1 MVNRPICVLKFGNSV
16 ETVWHLFGVTMNEAD
31 DSARHSGSEAETQIV
46 SDGSRSGDAEASLRG
61 SAAFADSPRA
71 VASAGEPTSFG
82 QYKLIRRLG
91 EGGMGQVWL
100 AEQTAPVQ
108 RQVAIKLIK
117 VGLYDAELWQR
128 FRAERQSLA
137 MMDHP
142 AIAKVFD
149 AGATRDGQ
157 PYFVMEYVPGVPI
170 TAYCDEKHLTI
181 KQRLELF
188 VKVCEG
194 VQHAHQKAIIHRD
207 LKPAN
212 ILVAE
217 VDGKPVPRIIDFGLA
232 KAIGPQA
239 GGETMMTRVGGFV
252 GTPGYMSPEQADSS
266 VQDVDTRTDVY
277 SLGVVLY
284 VLLTGDEPFDS
295 SRWKKQPF
303 HEVLR
308 QLREV
313 DPPSPSTK
321 MRVETPAS
329 LTNSAM
335 RGVQLKQLEHLLHGD
350 LDWITMK
357 ALEKDR
363 SRRYATPIELAA
375 DIARYLANEPVVA
388 RPASQAY
395 RLQKYVRRHRVG
407 VAVAAG
413 LVLLLAGFA
422 VMQAV
427 QVRRVT
433 RERDRAARERDRANR
448 ITDFMLQIFKV
459 SDPSE
464 ARGNSITAREL
475 LDKSST
481 EMGTGLA
488 NDPELQAQMLQAMG
502 DVYTGLG
509 LRSRAENLV
518 TRAVDIRRRVL
529 GPDNADTL
537 DSMSR
542 LSQILYFEGRYPEAE
557 KLQRDTLAAQ
567 QRVLGSSD
575 ARTLRSMAQLAA
587 TLGEEGHYAEGERLE
602 REILEAD
609 RKSHPLD
616 SRSLMSATRSLGWT
630 LALEGHN
637 LEADKLLR
645 EALDLCQR
653 NLGTDHPE
661 TLKTAA
667 QLGEILHKERRFD
680 EAEKLLRQTID
691 LERRVLGPE
700 HQETTETMSVLATTL
715 QEAGRF
721 PEAESLY
728 RQTLEIQLRT
738 LGPEH
743 RTVLATITSLGNSLM
758 GENRFAEAEKVFR
771 QGFDTQRRV
780 LGPDH
785 PNTLNT
791 MTSLGNA
798 LMEEG
803 HYSEAEKV
811 YLEALHGE
819 QRVLGPEHPETAM
832 AAYDLGCVTAHQGHK
847 AEAISFLTQAVDH
860 GLEPYG
866 DLGMA
871 KDPDLNSLHGDP
883 RFTALVAHAKEV
895 AQAKQNLAAKKTGA
909 K

>member
-1 MVNRPICVLKFGNSV
+1 MRVLKFGNPV
-16 ETVWHLFGVTMNEAD
+16 DTVGHLFGATMNEAD
-31 DSARHSGSEAETQIV
+31 DSARHSGSEAETLIA
-46 SDGSRSGDAEASLRG
+46 SDGSGSGDAEATLRDSVG
-61 SAAFADSPRA
+61 FADSPRGG
-71 VASAGEPTSFG
+71 ASAEEPTSFG

-117 VGLYDAELWQR
+117 VGLYDAELLQR

-157 PYFVMEYVPGVPI
+157 PYFVMEYVAGVPI
-170 TAYCDEKHLTI
+170 TAYCDDKHLTI

-188 VKVCEG
+188 IKVCEG

-212 ILVAE
+212 ILVTE

-232 KAIGPQA
+232 KAVGPQA
-239 GGETMMTRVGGFV
+239 GGETLMTQVGGFV

-295 SRWKKQPF
+295 SRWKKQPL

-321 MRVETPAS
+321 VRTETQAS
-329 LTNSAM
+329 RTNSAM

-363 SRRYATPIELAA
+363 SRRYSTPTELSA
-375 DIARYLANEPVVA
+375 DIARYLANEPIVA

-433 RERDRAARERDRANR
+433 LERDRAARERDRANR

-481 EMGTGLA
+481 DIDTGLA

-502 DVYTGLG
+502 EVYSGLG
-509 LRSRAENLV
+509 LRSRAETLL
-518 TRAVDIRRRVL
+518 TRAVDIRRRAL
-529 GPDNADTL
+529 GPDNPDTL

-542 LSQILYFEGRYPEAE
+542 LSWTFYLEGRYPDAE
-557 KLQRDTLAAQ
+557 KLQRETLAAQ
-567 QRVLGSSD
+567 QRVLGNDD
-575 ARTLRSMAQLAA
+575 AMTDQSIAQLAD
-587 TLGEEGHYAEGERLE
+587 TLEEEGRYPEAEQLDRELLE
-602 REILEAD
+602 ID
-609 RKSHPLD
+609 RRFHPQD
-616 SRSLMSATRSLGWT
+616 SRSLMLATRNLGWT
-630 LALEGHN
+630 LSLEGHYG
-637 LEADKLLR
+637 EAEKLLR
-645 EALDLCQR
+645 QALDLYQR
-653 NLGTDHPE
+653 NLGADHPE

-667 QLGEILHKERRFD
+667 QLGQVLKDERHLR
-680 EAEKLLRQTID
+680 EAEELLRQTID
-691 LERRVLGPE
+691 IERRVLGPE
-700 HQETTETMSVLATTL
+700 HPSTTESIDTLATTL
-715 QEAGRF
+715 LEAGRYA
-721 PEAESLY
+721 EAEPLY
-728 RQTLEIQLRT
+728 RQALEIQLRT
-738 LGPEH
+738 LGPDH
-743 RTVLATITSLGNSLM
+743 RSVLATITSLGNVLM
-758 GENRFAEAEKVFR
+758 RENRFADAEKLFR
-771 QGFDTQRRV
+771 QALETERRV
-780 LGPDH
+780 LGPEH
-785 PNTLNT
+785 PNTLQT
-791 MTSLGNA
+791 MVNLGNA

-819 QRVLGPEHPETAM
+819 QRALGPEHPETAM
-832 AAYDLGCVTAHQGHK
+832 AAYNLGCVAAHQGHK

-866 DLGMA
+866 DVGMA

-895 AQAKQNLAAKKTGA
+895 AQAKQKLAAQKTN
-909 K
+909 

>member
-1 MVNRPICVLKFGNSV
+1 MRVLKFGNPV
-16 ETVWHLFGVTMNEAD
+16 DTVGHLFGATMNEAD
-31 DSARHSGSEAETQIV
+31 DSARHSGSEAETLIA
-46 SDGSRSGDAEASLRG
+46 SDGSGSGDAEATLRDSVG
-61 SAAFADSPRA
+61 FADSPRGG
-71 VASAGEPTSFG
+71 ASAEEPTSFG

-117 VGLYDAELWQR
+117 VGLYDAELLQR

-157 PYFVMEYVPGVPI
+157 PYFVMEYVAGVPI
-170 TAYCDEKHLTI
+170 TAYCDDKHLTI

-188 VKVCEG
+188 IKVCEG

-212 ILVAE
+212 ILVTE

-232 KAIGPQA
+232 KAVGPQA
-239 GGETMMTRVGGFV
+239 GGETLMTQVGGFV

-266 VQDVDTRTDVY
+266 VQDVDTRTNVY

-295 SRWKKQPF
+295 SRWKKQPL

-321 MRVETPAS
+321 VRTETQAS
-329 LTNSAM
+329 RTNSAM

-363 SRRYATPIELAA
+363 SRRYSTPTELSA
-375 DIARYLANEPVVA
+375 DIARYLANEPIVA

-433 RERDRAARERDRANR
+433 LERDRAARERDRANR

-481 EMGTGLA
+481 DIDTGLA

-502 DVYTGLG
+502 EVYSGLG
-509 LRSRAENLV
+509 LRSRAETLL
-518 TRAVDIRRRVL
+518 TRAVDIRRRAL
-529 GPDNADTL
+529 GPDNPDTL

-542 LSQILYFEGRYPEAE
+542 LSWTFYLEGRYPDAE
-557 KLQRDTLAAQ
+557 KLQRETLAAQ
-567 QRVLGSSD
+567 QRVLGNDD
-575 ARTLRSMAQLAA
+575 AMTDQSIAQLAD
-587 TLGEEGHYAEGERLE
+587 TLEEEGRYPEAEQLDRELLE
-602 REILEAD
+602 ID
-609 RKSHPLD
+609 RRFHPQD
-616 SRSLMSATRSLGWT
+616 SRSLMLATRNLGWT
-630 LALEGHN
+630 LSLEGHYG
-637 LEADKLLR
+637 EAEKLLR
-645 EALDLCQR
+645 QALDLYQR
-653 NLGTDHPE
+653 NLGADHPE

-667 QLGEILHKERRFD
+667 QLGQVLKDERHLR
-680 EAEKLLRQTID
+680 EAEELLRQTID
-691 LERRVLGPE
+691 IERRVLGPE
-700 HQETTETMSVLATTL
+700 HPSTTESIDTLATTL
-715 QEAGRF
+715 LEAGRYA
-721 PEAESLY
+721 EAEPLY
-728 RQTLEIQLRT
+728 RQALEIQLRT
-738 LGPEH
+738 LGPDH
-743 RTVLATITSLGNSLM
+743 RSVLATITSLGNVLM
-758 GENRFAEAEKVFR
+758 RENRFADAEKLFR
-771 QGFDTQRRV
+771 QALETERRV
-780 LGPDH
+780 LGPEH
-785 PNTLNT
+785 PNTLQT
-791 MTSLGNA
+791 MVNLGNA

-819 QRVLGPEHPETAM
+819 QRALGPEHPETAM
-832 AAYDLGCVTAHQGHK
+832 AAYNLGCVAAHQGHK

-866 DLGMA
+866 DVGMA

-895 AQAKQNLAAKKTGA
+895 AQAKQKLAAQKTN
-909 K
+909 